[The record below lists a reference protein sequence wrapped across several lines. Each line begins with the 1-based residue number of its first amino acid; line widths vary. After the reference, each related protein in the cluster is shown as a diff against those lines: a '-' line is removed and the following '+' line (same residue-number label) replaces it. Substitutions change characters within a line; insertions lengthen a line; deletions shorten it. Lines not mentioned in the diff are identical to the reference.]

1 MSALSLAA
9 AAVIV
14 DASLEKA
21 RDLRFAPLAVV
32 VLDERG
38 CLKAAKAEDGC
49 SLLRVQI
56 ATGKA
61 WGVLGM
67 GFGGRELARRSAKS
81 PAFFNALIEMSDG
94 RLVPGAGGVLIHDQE
109 GVVLGAVGISGDTGD
124 NDEICA
130 VHGIRTAGLQSDT
143 GDKA

>member
-1 MSALSLAA
+1 MSSLTLAA
-9 AAVIV
+9 AATIV
-14 DASLEKA
+14 DASLVKGRE
-21 RDLRFAPLAVV
+21 LGFAPLAVV

-56 ATGKA
+56 ASGKA

-67 GFGGRELARRSAKS
+67 GFGGRELARRSVKA
-81 PAFFNALIEMSDG
+81 PAFFTALIEMSDG
-94 RLVPGAGGVLIHDQE
+94 RFVPGAGGVLVRDAA
-109 GVVLGAVGISGDTGD
+109 GALLGAVGISGDTGE
-124 NDEICA
+124 NDEVCA
-130 VHGIRTAGLQSDT
+130 VYGIGTAGLRADT